1 MLSHDPAIFKLL
13 IIWGCFMEA
22 VTIAGLAV
30 VVIGGYFSL
39 SDFINEIRLVARL
52 RKSGIKRSAVWGR
65 DIVTPESRVKKMAG
79 MNI

>member
-1 MLSHDPAIFKLL
+1 
-13 IIWGCFMEA
+13 MEA

-30 VVIGGYFSL
+30 IAIGGYFSL
-39 SDFINEIRLVARL
+39 ADLINEIGLLARPG
-52 RKSGIKRSAVWGR
+52 KSGIKRSAAWGR